1 MTFTSSNVS
10 RRQRLKQ
17 GLGSVAASVLAMVI
31 VAIAV
36 VMFLVKIGVE
46 VAFLGSLWHF
56 VTGEWRIGLTLL
68 GIAVAVSWLVLS

>member
-1 MTFTSSNVS
+1 
-10 RRQRLKQ
+10 
-17 GLGSVAASVLAMVI
+17 MVI